1 MPPRVDELEELGVK
15 SIEDGVWDCEFLGHI
30 SNPGIFMRLRRVY
43 WGLGENEKGKTS
55 WGSEM
60 ADLRCFGFASTAAH
74 KRHFWYRGRGF
85 FYL

>member
-1 MPPRVDELEELGVK
+1 VDELEELGVK

-55 WGSEM
+55 WGERNGGFEM
-60 ADLRCFGFASTAAH
+60 LWLRFHRRT
-74 KRHFWYRGRGF
+74 
-85 FYL
+85 